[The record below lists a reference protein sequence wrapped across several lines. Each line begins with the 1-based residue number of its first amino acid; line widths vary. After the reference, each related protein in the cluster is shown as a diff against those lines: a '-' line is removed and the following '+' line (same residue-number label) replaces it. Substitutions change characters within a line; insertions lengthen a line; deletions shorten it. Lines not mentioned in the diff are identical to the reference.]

1 VPRSF
6 TYRLQTTAESY
17 GVWLDGEYI
26 GRAVSVRVGRVGL
39 RHWEAHD
46 LHGQRVGDGLKTRRE
61 AAAILAM
68 LFPGPNALSR
78 DQGPV

>member
-26 GRAVSVRVGRVGL
+26 GRAVSVRVGRVGP
-39 RHWEAHD
+39 RHWEAYD
-46 LHGQRVGDGLKTRRE
+46 PHGVQVGDGLKTRKE
-61 AAAILAM
+61 AADILRL
-68 LFPGPNALSR
+68 LFPGPNPLSR
-78 DQGPV
+78 GGGPV